1 MKKTKK
7 DKNAINFYKLIT
19 KKSKY
24 TYGKRHSTKYIKQN
38 TNNYKKKK
46 GNGDIMEQRSLRILD
61 TNKTF
66 FSKITS
72 TLTKILVPTKV
83 SFNNIMINIKR
94 NSLIKNYY
102 LYKIADETDDT
113 EKKEFLNQKYEDSY
127 TLYLESIDKYIMDS
141 IYKKVKN
148 NTASTFERNALSK
161 YYMVVSLKD
170 KDYIEYKYRKQEYL
184 LRIDYETVSSFNKK
198 ELIEKYEEFYIS
210 KMDLLYKG
218 LLKNFSIKLS
228 DKMSNNQE
236 ETDEVYNKIFN
247 SLESYISEILPI
259 KLKQTKGEQYRN
271 MISEYEKYEDIII
284 GKLDERDQIKKKMI
298 ILGISRYFFT
308 HSLPLIAAEH
318 CYNRLLSDT
327 RKLILQETSDLKKE
341 RTYDMLMEIMEEYNI
356 KLLSTKVYWEDIK
369 ERQEYKNF
377 LDKYNKIKQLKKD
390 EFAKQKRILFL
401 KYDLKK
407 LNNKKDQKIIIEF
420 KDKLVSLGAMKE
432 IKNSFS
438 SIKNY
443 KYIKNKIKN

>member
-1 MKKTKK
+1 
-7 DKNAINFYKLIT
+7 
-19 KKSKY
+19 
-24 TYGKRHSTKYIKQN
+24 
-38 TNNYKKKK
+38 
-46 GNGDIMEQRSLRILD
+46 MEQRSLRILD

-66 FSKITS
+66 FAKITS

-341 RTYDMLMEIMEEYNI
+341 RTYYMLMEIMEEYNI

-390 EFAKQKRILFL
+390 EFAKQKQILFL